1 MTQDAEGYISEA
13 YIGGTMEKR
22 ALIFGGRTGLVGQ
35 ALSRILTAHGWY
47 IIPIGRQDGDL
58 LSVSF
63 IENCIEKYK
72 PSQIFNTVAW
82 TQVDDAEDNESQ
94 AFVINRALPAG
105 LAQLAKKHDIQLIH
119 YSTDFVFSGDGH
131 KNYDEEDATEPLSVY
146 GRSKL
151 AGEEAVRALAPDHSC
166 ILRTAWLFGPG
177 RPNFVSNIIKK
188 HCEYGKLSIVHDQV
202 GSPTYSIDLAHWSM
216 LAAEKNLVGTYHAV
230 NSGRAS
236 WCDLACEALNIAEI
250 DCHVEPITS
259 GQWPQKAKRPAFSV
273 LNNAK
278 LSDALGIIP
287 RAWPQALREYIF
299 SDELNRDLIGA

>member
-1 MTQDAEGYISEA
+1 
-13 YIGGTMEKR
+13 MEKR

-35 ALSRILTAHGWY
+35 ALCRILAANQWY
-47 IIPIGRQDGDL
+47 TMPVGRNDGDL

-63 IENCIEKYK
+63 IESCIKK
-72 PSQIFNTVAW
+72 FQPTHIFNTVGW

-105 LAQLAKKHDIQLIH
+105 LAQIAKNFDIHLIH
-119 YSTDFVFSGDGH
+119 YSTDFVFSGEYD
-131 KNYDEEDATEPLSVY
+131 KNYTEQDATGPCSVY

-151 AGEEAVRALAPDHSC
+151 AGEEAVRTLAPDHSC

-177 RPNFVSNIIKK
+177 RQNFVSSIIKK

-202 GSPTYSIDLAHWSM
+202 GSPTYSMDLAHWSM
-216 LAAEKNLVGTYHAV
+216 LAAEKKLTGVYHAV

-236 WCDLACEALNIAEI
+236 WYDLTCEALSIADIE
-250 DCHVEPITS
+250 CHVEPITS
-259 GQWPQKAKRPAFSV
+259 DQWPQKAQRPAFSV
-273 LNNAK
+273 LNNEK
-278 LSDALGIIP
+278 LATALEITP

-299 SDELNRDLIGA
+299 SDQLNRDLIGA